1 MRVLKLTLENNLQEL
16 LAIQNNADNRL
27 GKIIIEHKNVS
38 QEQVEDILIEQYLRR
53 KGLFLADP
61 VNQVTVERRSLDV
74 VTTSQDF

>member
-1 MRVLKLTLENNLQEL
+1 M
-16 LAIQNNADNRL
+16 QNNVDNRL

-61 VNQVTVERRSLDV
+61 VNQVMVERRSLDV
-74 VTTSQDF
+74 VATSQGF